1 MQCSSS
7 SEEAAV
13 DFENSIRT
21 YEGQKLRPLLNAELQ
36 HRIRNLL
43 TLVQYLINQTQS
55 VTIEGYRAA
64 LTERIGNLAAA
75 HELIECAYGHPI
87 SLVEVVAQTLKP
99 YAGILQ
105 DRIRIKGPDIALR
118 PQLCLALHMIFHE
131 LATNACKH
139 GALSSAS
146 GRVQILWAQHLDG
159 SGRKLA
165 IHWSELNGPEVCEPK
180 RKGFGLSLV
189 TKALANAQVD
199 LNFERTGL
207 ICRLLVEI
215 DELPR
220 HK

>member
-1 MQCSSS
+1 M
-7 SEEAAV
+7 
-13 DFENSIRT
+13 DFENSIRA

-55 VTIEGYRAA
+55 VTIEGYREA
-64 LTERIGNLAAA
+64 LTERVGNLAAA
-75 HELIECAYGHPI
+75 HELIECAYEHPI
-87 SLVEVVAQTLKP
+87 SLAEVVAQTLKP
-99 YAGILQ
+99 YVGIVR
-105 DRIRIKGPDIALR
+105 DRIRIKGPDIELR

-165 IHWSELNGPEVCEPK
+165 IHWSELNGPKVCEPR

>member
-1 MQCSSS
+1 MSPLTS
-7 SEEAAV
+7 
-13 DFENSIRT
+13 DK
-21 YEGQKLRPLLNAELQ
+21 QKDPGLFGLVMLRPGCREF
-36 HRIRNLL
+36 
-43 TLVQYLINQTQS
+43 
-55 VTIEGYRAA
+55 
-64 LTERIGNLAAA
+64 
-75 HELIECAYGHPI
+75 
-87 SLVEVVAQTLKP
+87 
-99 YAGILQ
+99 
-105 DRIRIKGPDIALR
+105 
-118 PQLCLALHMIFHE
+118 ALHMIFHE

-139 GALSSAS
+139 GALASAS
-146 GRVQILWAQHLDG
+146 GRVQISWDQHLDG
-159 SGRKLA
+159 SDRKLA